1 MTALGGLSERT
12 TSKTSKSSAAM
23 YGGSHIHS
31 FKTWCLSFTRDWPER
46 ALLLSI
52 SQALLVSALEL
63 TILLLTLSGLRE
75 MFGFTS
81 GTAGIIVIYFVLF
94 LMAQVFQALLSLD
107 AFWSKNT
114 VQVVAIGVF
123 NVCIT
128 AYAFVQI
135 RQLNLLRN
143 CGELFVT
150 AAEEA
155 AQDFALASWNI
166 MILVVGTHSRSW

>member
-1 MTALGGLSERT
+1 MAVLGRSLSKT
-12 TSKTSKSSAAM
+12 TSKIASM
-23 YGGSHIHS
+23 DGSQTPS
-31 FKTWCLSFTRDWPER
+31 FKTWCLSLTRDWPER
-46 ALLLSI
+46 ALLLSF
-52 SQALLVSALEL
+52 SQALLISALEL

-81 GTAGIIVIYFVLF
+81 GTAGIIVIYFALF
-94 LMAQVFQALLSLD
+94 LLAQIFQALLSLD

-123 NVCIT
+123 NICVT

-135 RQLNLLRN
+135 RQLSLLRT

-150 AAEEA
+150 AAEDA
-155 AQDFALASWNI
+155 AQDLALASWNI
-166 MILVVGTHSRSW
+166 LILVVGTNSRSW